1 MWRACNWAEH
11 NGASLKS
18 ALVCRVRSGEHD
30 GGHAAGLQWFE
41 APPRAA
47 GRQWFEAPPHTVRDM
62 KGRNGRFTLLLHAM
76 HAQHQK
82 ATPRAL

>member
-1 MWRACNWAEH
+1 M
-11 NGASLKS
+11 
-18 ALVCRVRSGEHD
+18 VRGTTT
-30 GGHAAGLQWFE
+30 L
-41 APPRAA
+41 
-47 GRQWFEAPPHTVRDM
+47 VRDM